1 MKLLLGLGLMLSFVI
16 SADDHETPEYKY
28 EPEANKAEYFIG
40 TYNQGKD
47 LGDLIAW
54 YGKFA
59 KWAEGQ
65 DGAFD
70 KMSTALLT
78 PVFHSNLSSVEV
90 MWSNNWPTPTDQ
102 FNGMQKWFLDG
113 GPKLAESLPTS
124 WSEAID
130 AWQWVVSEPASL
142 EAGQMMYATYAD
154 CALED
159 GYDLRQVYDMYKDFA
174 IYAQSEGDT
183 VGRKMIVPDSGYE
196 LPEGVDFIRLMYSSS
211 ISERGTNAERFYTKL
226 VDSEAYANL
235 EGWSCSIAR
244 AYFGTPLKSSE

>member
-1 MKLLLGLGLMLSFVI
+1 MKLLLSLSLILSFVI

-47 LGDLIAW
+47 LGDLVAW
-54 YGKFA
+54 YAKFA

-113 GPKLAESLPTS
+113 GPKLAESLPTT

-154 CALED
+154 CSLED

-174 IYAQSEGDT
+174 IYAQSQGDT
-183 VGRKMIVPDSGYE
+183 VGRKLIVPEAGRKLAD
-196 LPEGVDFIRLMYSSS
+196 GVDFVRLMYSSS
-211 ISERGTNAERFYTKL
+211 ISERGVNADLYYSKIGNSQASADLKGFYCNNGRSY
-226 VDSEAYANL
+226 VGMSMSA
-235 EGWSCSIAR
+235 
-244 AYFGTPLKSSE
+244 F

>member
-1 MKLLLGLGLMLSFVI
+1 MKLFLSLSLIFSFVI

-47 LGDLIAW
+47 LGDLVAW

-65 DGAFD
+65 DGSFD

-78 PVFHSNLSSVEV
+78 PVFHSNLSSIEV

-113 GPKLAESLPTS
+113 GPKLAESLPTT

-154 CALED
+154 CTLED

-174 IYAQSEGDT
+174 IYAQSQGDT
-183 VGRKMIVPDSGYE
+183 VGRKLIVPEAGRKLSD
-196 LPEGVDFIRLMYSSS
+196 GVDFVRLMYSSS
-211 ISERGTNAERFYTKL
+211 ISERGINADLYYSKIGNSQASADLKGF
-226 VDSEAYANL
+226 
-235 EGWSCSIAR
+235 SCNNGRSYVGMSMSA
-244 AYFGTPLKSSE
+244 F

>member
-1 MKLLLGLGLMLSFVI
+1 MKLFLSLSLILSFVI

-47 LGDLIAW
+47 FGDLVAW

-78 PVFHSNLSSVEV
+78 PVFHSDLSSVEV

-113 GPKLAESLPTS
+113 GPKLAESLPTT

-154 CALED
+154 CSLED

-174 IYAQSEGDT
+174 IYAQSQGDT
-183 VGRKMIVPDSGYE
+183 VGRKLIVPEAGRKLAD
-196 LPEGVDFIRLMYSSS
+196 GVDFVRLMYSSS
-211 ISERGTNAERFYTKL
+211 ISERGVNADLYYSKIGNSQASADLKGFYCNNGRSY
-226 VDSEAYANL
+226 VGMSMSA
-235 EGWSCSIAR
+235 
-244 AYFGTPLKSSE
+244 F

>member
-113 GPKLAESLPTS
+113 GPKLVESLPTS

-159 GYDLRQVYDMYKDFA
+159 G
-174 IYAQSEGDT
+174 
-183 VGRKMIVPDSGYE
+183 
-196 LPEGVDFIRLMYSSS
+196 
-211 ISERGTNAERFYTKL
+211 
-226 VDSEAYANL
+226 
-235 EGWSCSIAR
+235 
-244 AYFGTPLKSSE
+244 

>member
-174 IYAQSEGDT
+174 IYAQSQGDT
-183 VGRKMIVPDSGYE
+183 VGRKLIVPEAGRKLAD
-196 LPEGVDFIRLMYSSS
+196 GVDFVRLMYSSS
-211 ISERGTNAERFYTKL
+211 ISERGVNAVLYYSKIGNSQASADLKGF
-226 VDSEAYANL
+226 
-235 EGWSCSIAR
+235 SCNNGRSYVGMSMSA
-244 AYFGTPLKSSE
+244 F

>member
-1 MKLLLGLGLMLSFVI
+1 MKLLLSLSLILGFVI

-47 LGDLIAW
+47 LGDLVAW

-78 PVFHSNLSSVEV
+78 PVFHSNLSSIEV

-113 GPKLAESLPTS
+113 GPKLAESLPTT

-154 CALED
+154 CALVD

-174 IYAQSEGDT
+174 IYAQSQGDT
-183 VGRKMIVPDSGYE
+183 VGRKLIVPEAGRKLAD
-196 LPEGVDFIRLMYSSS
+196 GVDFVRLMYSSS
-211 ISERGTNAERFYTKL
+211 ISERGVNADLYYSKIGNSQASADLKGF
-226 VDSEAYANL
+226 
-235 EGWSCSIAR
+235 SCNNGRSYVGMSMSA
-244 AYFGTPLKSSE
+244 F